1 MGVQIRTDWVKPP
14 IETGGLDHL
23 GVQAPCIQIYSQLL
37 PGITNVTD
45 RARYYSFYLWLLN
58 EFEKKSWRQKDEL
71 VQQLRKADCLFSL
84 ISIRHGQLNS
94 SSAVHD
100 GSAVGSNTLKPLLSR
115 LEAGKS
121 ICLSDYTHFNDND
134 KTRYFKN
141 PFGGLGQ
148 YYFGVLYELKLMAG
162 ASVNSATLIK
172 QTGAKIANAM
182 SLGVAG
188 DAFMQVLESDEV
200 TVTNLDAL
208 SSFCHCQL
216 SHSEKEATLLIDVMR
231 EGWPAIA
238 DDAENSESVEGEVAN
253 TARARSLALFIKLA
267 GVCATQGK
275 KFDVDSFRGLIYS
288 QYDLEQQML
297 EYSESLTPVAHH
309 WQVYQRNEALAVA
322 MQGLFFTMLRAADL
336 HAGSINQRFMST
348 KALSLWFWHEG
359 PGCQFIKNNNAET
372 LSEALRARSDALPDF
387 GDWRNVGHEVQL
399 CERIVK
405 QTNQTSLNSSDLE
418 VITASCLDVL
428 AAVCC
433 RTENQGGY
441 EQVQFRPG
449 YLEPY
454 PVNLNT
460 VPEAI
465 NQSLSEWNLLDAL
478 VKFTAYYCLDSHLQV
493 AMRKLRQQGKN
504 TSRFEVTEN
513 GLMIKSIPSA
523 THTSPRFYQAM
534 GILRDLGLITANEEY
549 LLPSDSGLAFLA
561 AVS

>member
-1 MGVQIRTDWVKPP
+1 
-14 IETGGLDHL
+14 
-23 GVQAPCIQIYSQLL
+23 
-37 PGITNVTD
+37 
-45 RARYYSFYLWLLN
+45 
-58 EFEKKSWRQKDEL
+58 
-71 VQQLRKADCLFSL
+71 
-84 ISIRHGQLNS
+84 
-94 SSAVHD
+94 
-100 GSAVGSNTLKPLLSR
+100 
-115 LEAGKS
+115 
-121 ICLSDYTHFNDND
+121 
-134 KTRYFKN
+134 
-141 PFGGLGQ
+141 
-148 YYFGVLYELKLMAG
+148 
-162 ASVNSATLIK
+162 
-172 QTGAKIANAM
+172 
-182 SLGVAG
+182 
-188 DAFMQVLESDEV
+188 
-200 TVTNLDAL
+200 
-208 SSFCHCQL
+208 
-216 SHSEKEATLLIDVMR
+216 
-231 EGWPAIA
+231 
-238 DDAENSESVEGEVAN
+238 
-253 TARARSLALFIKLA
+253 
-267 GVCATQGK
+267 
-275 KFDVDSFRGLIYS
+275 
-288 QYDLEQQML
+288 ML
-297 EYSESLTPVAHH
+297 EYSESLTPIANH

-460 VPEAI
+460 VPKAI
-465 NQSLSEWNLLDAL
+465 NHSLSEWSLLDAL

-493 AMRKLRQQGKN
+493 AMRKLRQQGQN